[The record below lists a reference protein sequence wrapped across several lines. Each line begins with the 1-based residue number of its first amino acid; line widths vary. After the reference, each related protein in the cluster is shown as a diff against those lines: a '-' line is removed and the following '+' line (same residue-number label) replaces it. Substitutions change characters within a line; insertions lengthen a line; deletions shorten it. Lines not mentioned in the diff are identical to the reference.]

1 MFPPSPGTPAGAPS
15 SATPALPPT
24 RRGPVIVLTGP
35 TGTGKTDWAI
45 RLAEQL
51 PVEIVSVDSA
61 LVYRGLDIGTA
72 KPSREV
78 RERTPHHLID
88 ICDAAESYSAGRFVQ
103 DAVRLIDEIQSRGR
117 VPLLV
122 GGTMLY
128 LRALWR
134 GIAPLPT
141 ASAQLRK
148 SIDERAASVG
158 WGALHAE
165 LAKLDP
171 EAAARIHPNDP
182 QRIQRALE
190 VYYTAGRP
198 ISELQRETRSPL
210 GDTPLQNWALVSAN
224 RVTLNERLERRFH
237 EMMKLGFLDE
247 VTALRARGDLTPDH
261 PSIRAVGYRQLWAY
275 FDGEFSLDE
284 AVRRGIFATRQL
296 AKRQLTWLR
305 SEVELMRINP
315 HEGGAFEQWSAQVRA
330 AVAGA
335 ARA

>member
-1 MFPPSPGTPAGAPS
+1 MSGP
-15 SATPALPPT
+15 
-24 RRGPVIVLTGP
+24 GPVIVLTGP

-72 KPSREV
+72 KPSREL
-78 RERTPHHLID
+78 RERVPHHLID

-103 DAVRLIDEIQSRGR
+103 DAVRLAGEIQSRGR
-117 VPLLV
+117 IPLLV

-141 ASAQLRK
+141 ASPELRK
-148 SIDERAASVG
+148 SIDDRAASVG
-158 WGALHAE
+158 WSALHAE
-165 LAKLDP
+165 LARLDP
-171 EAAARIHPNDP
+171 IAAARIHPNDP

-190 VYYTAGRP
+190 VCYAAGRP

-210 GDTPLQNWALVSAN
+210 ADTPLQNWALVSAN
-224 RVTLNERLERRFH
+224 RATLHERLERRFH

-247 VTALRARGDLTPDH
+247 VAALRARGDLTSEH
-261 PSIRAVGYRQLWAY
+261 PAIRAVGYRQLWAY

-284 AVRRGIFATRQL
+284 AVRRGISATRQL

-305 SEVELMRINP
+305 SEVDLTWINP
-315 HEGGAFEQWSAQVRA
+315 HEGGAFESWSARVRQGLA
-330 AVAGA
+330 P
-335 ARA
+335 RE

>member
-1 MFPPSPGTPAGAPS
+1 MPA
-15 SATPALPPT
+15 
-24 RRGPVIVLTGP
+24 RGPVIILTGP
-35 TGTGKTDWAI
+35 TGTGKTDWAM

-72 KPSREV
+72 KPSREM
-78 RERTPHHLID
+78 REHTPHHLID
-88 ICDAAESYSAGRFVQ
+88 ICDAAERYSAGRFVQ
-103 DAVRLIDEIQSRGR
+103 DAVRLVDEIQSRGHI
-117 VPLLV
+117 PLLV

-141 ASAQLRK
+141 ASVELRK
-148 SIDERAASVG
+148 SIDDRAASAG
-158 WGALHAE
+158 WPALHAE

-171 EAAARIHPNDP
+171 EAAGRIHPNDP

-190 VYYTAGRP
+190 VCYATGRP

-210 GDTPLQNWALVSAN
+210 AGTPLQNWALVSAN
-224 RVTLNERLERRFH
+224 RVTLHVRLEQRFH

-247 VTALRARGDLTPDH
+247 VAALRARGDLTTDH
-261 PSIRAVGYRQLWAY
+261 PAIRAVGYRQLWAY

-296 AKRQLTWLR
+296 AKRQFTWLR
-305 SEVELMRINP
+305 SEVELTPINP

-330 AVAGA
+330 ALTVE
-335 ARA
+335 RDKC

>member
-1 MFPPSPGTPAGAPS
+1 MPA
-15 SATPALPPT
+15 
-24 RRGPVIVLTGP
+24 RGPVIILTGP
-35 TGTGKTDWAI
+35 TGTGKTDWAM

-72 KPSREV
+72 KPSREM
-78 RERTPHHLID
+78 REHTPHHLID
-88 ICDAAESYSAGRFVQ
+88 ICDAAERYSAGRFVQ
-103 DAVRLIDEIQSRGR
+103 DAVRLVDEIQSRGHI
-117 VPLLV
+117 PLLV

-128 LRALWR
+128 LLALWR
-134 GIAPLPT
+134 GIAQLPT
-141 ASAQLRK
+141 ASVELRK
-148 SIDERAASVG
+148 SIDDRAESAG
-158 WGALHAE
+158 WPALHAE

-171 EAAARIHPNDP
+171 EAAGRIHPNDP

-190 VYYTAGRP
+190 VCYATGRP

-210 GDTPLQNWALVSAN
+210 AGTPLQNWALVSAN
-224 RVTLNERLERRFH
+224 RVTLHVRLEQRFH

-247 VTALRARGDLTPDH
+247 VAALRARGDLTTDH
-261 PSIRAVGYRQLWAY
+261 PAIRAVGYRQLWAY

-296 AKRQLTWLR
+296 AKRQFTWLR
-305 SEVELMRINP
+305 SEVELTPINP

-330 AVAGA
+330 ALTVE
-335 ARA
+335 RDKC

>member
-1 MFPPSPGTPAGAPS
+1 MA
-15 SATPALPPT
+15 
-24 RRGPVIVLTGP
+24 RGPVIVLTGP

-72 KPSREV
+72 KPSRQV
-78 RERTPHHLID
+78 REHTPHHLID
-88 ICDAAESYSAGRFVQ
+88 ICDAADNYSAGRFVQ
-103 DAVRLIDEIQSRGR
+103 DAVRLVHEIQSRGR
-117 VPLLV
+117 TPLLV
-122 GGTMLY
+122 GGTLLY

-134 GIAPLPT
+134 GIAPMPT
-141 ASAQLRK
+141 ASAELRK
-148 SIDERAASVG
+148 SIDDRAASVG
-158 WGALHAE
+158 WLALHAE

-171 EAAARIHPNDP
+171 EAAARIHPNDA

-190 VYYTAGRP
+190 VCYAAGRP

-210 GDTPLQNWALVSAN
+210 ADTPLQNWALVSAN
-224 RVTLNERLERRFH
+224 RVTLHERLERRFH

-247 VTALRARGDLTPDH
+247 VAALRARGDLTADH
-261 PSIRAVGYRQLWAY
+261 PAIRAVGYRQLWAY
-275 FDGEFSLDE
+275 LEGEFSLDE

-305 SEVELMRINP
+305 SSLELTSINP
-315 HEGGAFEQWSAQVRA
+315 HEGGAFERWSTQVLA
-330 AVAGA
+330 AVAA
-335 ARA
+335 ERDKC